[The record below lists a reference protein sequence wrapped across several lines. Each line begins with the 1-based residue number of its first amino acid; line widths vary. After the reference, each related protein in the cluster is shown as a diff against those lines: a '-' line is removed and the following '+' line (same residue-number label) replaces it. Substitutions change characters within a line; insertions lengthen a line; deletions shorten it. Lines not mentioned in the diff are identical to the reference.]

1 MKAPDSSIFRIL
13 LIGFLAGAAGTAS
26 AGEPAT
32 AQDPVPP
39 SKRAESHPPTPTP
52 SPSPTPPIPRRTE
65 NVVVQALR
73 ADDVAPVTKT
83 DLDRPSLAVRSWG
96 QEMPVLLSE
105 SPSVTAYSE
114 TGSGQGY
121 AYLSLR
127 GIHQTRVN
135 MTFDGVPL
143 NEPEDSAV
151 YTTDFANLAGNVG
164 SVQIQRG
171 VGTSTVGAAAFAGS
185 VNFEGLDPS
194 LSPALDLQLG
204 AGSFG
209 TARAS
214 ANWNSGTF
222 GGGWRLS
229 LRPTW
234 QTTDGFRESSGVKQ
248 DSVFFSAAREFA
260 TSTLRFSG
268 FAGEERIQQA
278 FLAVEKDVLEKDL
291 TFNPMQPEEKDHFYE
306 YLVTGQWTK
315 ALGAD
320 ASLSLQGYVVGAGGW
335 YRLFLDEA
343 NRTGLQEYGLSW
355 GFGGGL
361 ATYTRDFGTLHL
373 TAGAHAYGYRSTH
386 TQDEVDGPRNYLNHG
401 YKNEVSGFVK
411 LLGNLG
417 AWHPFLDAQVR
428 YARLSYA
435 GDVGEAG
442 RGWTFFNPKAG
453 LRVDLSGRSSAYASI
468 GRTEREPARSDIL
481 VGEDNAS
488 ALPDF
493 GGVRPESVWDVE
505 LGGEWRTKNLLLK
518 ANLYDMEFHDEI
530 ALTGELSPIGAPL
543 RRNVDRSFRRGL
555 ELDAA
560 WQALPA
566 LRLTAAMN
574 LNRSRISEWT
584 QFYDVFDADG
594 NVTGSTS
601 RTFHDVRPFGTAP
614 FVATAGFETT
624 ALGGVAA
631 GLTGRYVAA
640 SWLDNTDTEGLE
652 APRFFQLDASFRF
665 DLSRLV
671 AAGNPRLS
679 VRVNNLLDN
688 RRIFPSGYSFLFVT
702 RDAGRDTISGI
713 PYYYAAA
720 TRSVSVTLD
729 LGLW

>member
-1 MKAPDSSIFRIL
+1 MSSKIL
-13 LIGFLAGAAGTAS
+13 RALSFLVFVWAAAAARAQETAV
-26 AGEPAT
+26 T
-32 AQDPVPP
+32 
-39 SKRAESHPPTPTP
+39 PTPTP
-52 SPSPTPPIPRRTE
+52 TPASTPHVSE
-65 NVVVQALR
+65 NVVVKALR

-83 DLDRPSLAVRSWG
+83 DLDRPELTAKSWG
-96 QEMPVLLSE
+96 QEMPVLLQE

-127 GIHQTRVN
+127 GIGQTRVN

-151 YTTDFANLAGNVG
+151 YTADFANLTGNVA
-164 SVQIQRG
+164 SVQVQRG
-171 VGTSTVGAAAFAGS
+171 VGTSTVGAASFAGS
-185 VNFEGLDPS
+185 INFESLDPA
-194 LSPALDLQLG
+194 LSPSLDLQLG
-204 AGSFG
+204 GGSFG

-229 LRPTW
+229 LRPSW

-248 DSVFFSAAREFA
+248 DSVFFSAARDFE

-278 FLAVEKDVLEKDL
+278 FLAVEADVLEKDL
-291 TFNPMQPEEKDHFYE
+291 TFNPLAPEEKDHFYE

-315 ALGAD
+315 ALGAN

-335 YRLFLDEA
+335 YRLFADEE
-343 NRTGLQEYGLSW
+343 NRVDLQEYGLSW
-355 GFGGGL
+355 LFGGGL
-361 ATYTRDFGTLHL
+361 ATYTRDFGTFHL
-373 TAGAHAYGYRSTH
+373 TAGAHTYGYTSTH
-386 TQDEVDGPRNYLNHG
+386 TQDEMDGTRNYLNHG

-428 YARLSYA
+428 YARLTYS

-453 LRVDLSGRSSAYASI
+453 VRVDLDSRTSAYLSV
-468 GRTEREPARSDIL
+468 GRTAREPARSDIL
-481 VGEDNAS
+481 LGEDNAS
-488 ALPDF
+488 TLPNFDA
-493 GGVRPESVWDVE
+493 VKPESVWDVE
-505 LGGEWRTKNLLLK
+505 LGAEWRTKDLVLR

-530 ALTGELSPIGAPL
+530 ALTGELSPIGLPL
-543 RRNVDRSFRRGL
+543 RQNVEKSFRRGL
-555 ELDAA
+555 ELGAA

-566 LRLTAAMN
+566 LRVTAAVN

-584 QFYDVFDADG
+584 QFYDVYDAEG
-594 NVTGSTS
+594 NFTGSTP
-601 RTFHDVRPFGTAP
+601 RTFHDVTPVGTPP
-614 FVATAGFETT
+614 FVVTAGLETT
-624 ALGGVAA
+624 ALKDVTA

-640 SWLDNTDTEGLE
+640 SWLDNTNTEGLE
-652 APRFFQLDASFRF
+652 APRFFQLDASSRF

-671 AAGNPRLS
+671 SAGKPRLS

-688 RRIFPSGYSFLFVT
+688 RRIFPSGYSYLYVT
-702 RDAGRDTISGI
+702 RDAGQDTASGI

>member
-1 MKAPDSSIFRIL
+1 MSSRVLRSLSL
-13 LIGFLAGAAGTAS
+13 LVFAWAAA
-26 AGEPAT
+26 AAR
-32 AQDPVPP
+32 AQE
-39 SKRAESHPPTPTP
+39 AALTPTPTP
-52 SPSPTPPIPRRTE
+52 TPASTPHVSE
-65 NVVVQALR
+65 NVVVKALR

-83 DLDRPSLAVRSWG
+83 DLDRPSLAARSWG

-127 GIHQTRVN
+127 GIQQTRVN

-151 YTTDFANLAGNVG
+151 YTTDFANLTGNVG

-185 VNFEGLDPS
+185 VNFQSLEPS
-194 LSPALDLQLG
+194 LSSSLDLQLG

-234 QTTDGFRESSGVKQ
+234 QTTDGFRDSSGVKQ
-248 DSVFFSAAREFA
+248 DSVFFSAARDFE

-268 FAGEERIQQA
+268 FVGEERIQQA
-278 FLAVEKDVLEKDL
+278 FLAVEKDILEKDL
-291 TFNPMQPEEKDHFYE
+291 TFNPMQPEERDHFFE
-306 YLVTGQWTK
+306 ALVTGQWTK

-320 ASLSLQGYVVGAGGW
+320 ASFSLQGYVVGAGGW
-335 YRLFLDEA
+335 YRLFADEA

-361 ATYTRDFGTLHL
+361 ATYTRDFGTFHL

-386 TQDEVDGPRNYLNHG
+386 TQDETDGARNYMNHG

-428 YARLSYA
+428 YAHLSYA

-453 LRVDLSGRSSAYASI
+453 VRLELSGRSSAYVSV

-481 VGEDNAS
+481 LGEDNAS
-488 ALPDF
+488 VLPDF
-493 GGVRPESVWDVE
+493 GAVRPESVWDVE
-505 LGGEWRTKNLLLK
+505 LGAEWRTRNLVLK

-566 LRLTAAMN
+566 LRFTAAVN
-574 LNRSRISEWT
+574 LNRSRISAWT

-601 RTFHDVRPFGTAP
+601 RTFHDVRPVGTAP
-614 FVATAGFETT
+614 FVATAGLETT
-624 ALGGVAA
+624 ALKSVTA

-640 SWLDNTDTEGLE
+640 SWLDNTNTEGLE
-652 APRFFQLDASFRF
+652 APRFFQLDALFRF

-688 RRIFPSGYSFLFVT
+688 RRIFPAGYSFLFVT
-702 RDAGRDTISGI
+702 RDSGQDTVSGI

>member
-1 MKAPDSSIFRIL
+1 MSKIFRALSIL
-13 LIGFLAGAAGTAS
+13 AFVW
-26 AGEPAT
+26 AT
-32 AQDPVPP
+32 AAARAQEAAP
-39 SKRAESHPPTPTP
+39 SPTPTP
-52 SPSPTPPIPRRTE
+52 TPAVVPHVSE
-65 NVVVQALR
+65 NVVVKALR
-73 ADDVAPVTKT
+73 ADDVAPITKT
-83 DLDRPSLAVRSWG
+83 DLNRPELAAKSWG
-96 QEMPVLLSE
+96 QEMPMLLQE

-121 AYLSLR
+121 AYLQMR
-127 GIHQTRVN
+127 GIGQTRVN

-151 YTTDFANLAGNVG
+151 YTADFANLAGNVA

-171 VGTSTVGAAAFAGS
+171 VGTSTVGAASFAGS
-185 VNFEGLDPS
+185 VNFESLDPARSPS
-194 LSPALDLQLG
+194 LNLQLG

-209 TARAS
+209 TARAG

-229 LRPTW
+229 LRPSW
-234 QTTDGFRESSGVKQ
+234 QTTDGFRQSSGVKQ
-248 DSVFFSAAREFA
+248 DSVFFSAARDFE

-268 FAGEERIQQA
+268 FAGEERIQQS
-278 FLAVEKDVLEKDL
+278 FYAVEPDILEKDL
-291 TFNPMQPEEKDHFYE
+291 TFNPLAPEERDHFHE

-315 ALGAD
+315 ALGAE
-320 ASLSLQGYVVGAGGW
+320 ASFSLQGYVVGAGGW
-335 YRLFLDEA
+335 YRLFADGA
-343 NRTGLQEYGLSW
+343 NRADLKEYGLSW
-355 GFGGGL
+355 LFGGGL
-361 ATYTRDFGTLHL
+361 ATYTRDFGAFHL

-386 TQDEVDGPRNYLNHG
+386 TQDDVDGPRNYLNHG
-401 YKNEVSGFVK
+401 YKNEVSGFAK

-428 YARLSYA
+428 YAHLSYA
-435 GDVGEAG
+435 GDVGKAG

-453 LRVDLSGRSSAYASI
+453 VRVDVSGRSSVYVSI

-481 VGEDNAS
+481 LGEDNAS

-493 GGVRPESVWDVE
+493 DGVSPESVWDVE
-505 LGGEWRTKNLLLK
+505 LGAEWRTKDLVLR
-518 ANLYDMEFHDEI
+518 ANLYDMEFHNEI
-530 ALTGELSPIGAPL
+530 ALTGELSPIGLAL
-543 RRNVDRSFRRGL
+543 RRNVEKSFRRGL

-566 LRLTAAMN
+566 LRVTATVN

-584 QFYDVFDADG
+584 QFYDVYDADG
-594 NVTGSTS
+594 NFTGSLP
-601 RTFHDVRPFGTAP
+601 RTFHDVAPVGTPP
-614 FVATAGFETT
+614 FVATAGLETS
-624 ALGGVAA
+624 ALPDVTA

-640 SWLDNTDTEGLE
+640 SWLDNTNTEGLRT
-652 APRFFQLDASFRF
+652 PRFFQLDASFRF

-671 AAGNPRLS
+671 PAGKPRLS

-688 RRIFPSGYSFLFVT
+688 RRIFPSGYSYLYVT
-702 RDAGRDTISGI
+702 RDAGRDAVSGI

>member
-1 MKAPDSSIFRIL
+1 MHMSSKVFRVVSL
-13 LIGFLAGAAGTAS
+13 LVLAWAAGAASAQEAAPAS
-26 AGEPAT
+26 T
-32 AQDPVPP
+32 
-39 SKRAESHPPTPTP
+39 PTPTP
-52 SPSPTPPIPRRTE
+52 HVSE
-65 NVVVQALR
+65 NVVVKALR

-83 DLDRPSLAVRSWG
+83 DLERPELAAKSWG
-96 QEMPVLLSE
+96 QEIPVLLQE

-127 GIHQTRVN
+127 GIGQTRVN

-151 YTTDFANLAGNVG
+151 YTTDFGNLAGNVG
-164 SVQIQRG
+164 SVQVQRG
-171 VGTSTVGAAAFAGS
+171 VGTSTMGAAAFAGS
-185 VNFEGLDPS
+185 VSFESLDPS
-194 LSPALDLQLG
+194 KGPSLDLQLG

-209 TARAS
+209 TVRAS

-229 LRPTW
+229 LRPSW
-234 QTTDGFRESSGVKQ
+234 ETTDGFRESSGVKQ
-248 DSVFFSAAREFA
+248 DSVFFSAAHDFE

-268 FAGEERIQQA
+268 FVGEERIQQA
-278 FLAVEKDVLEKDL
+278 FLAVEADVLAKDL
-291 TFNPMQPEEKDHFYE
+291 TFNPLAPEEKDHFHE

-315 ALGAD
+315 ALGDD

-335 YRLFLDEA
+335 YRLFADAES
-343 NRTGLQEYGLSW
+343 RMGLQEYGLSW
-355 GFGGGL
+355 LFGGGL
-361 ATYTRDFGTLHL
+361 ATYTRDFGKLHFI
-373 TAGAHAYGYRSTH
+373 AGANAYGYRSTH

-428 YARLSYA
+428 YARLSYS
-435 GDVGEAG
+435 GNVGEAG

-453 LRVDLSGRSSAYASI
+453 VRVDLSGRSSAYVSV

-481 VGEDNAS
+481 LGEDNAS
-488 ALPDF
+488 VQPDF

-505 LGGEWRTKNLLLK
+505 LGAEWRTRDLALK

-530 ALTGELSPIGAPL
+530 ALTGELSPIGLPL

-560 WQALPA
+560 WQALSI
-566 LRLTAAMN
+566 LRVTAAMN

-584 QFYDVFDADG
+584 QFYDVYDADG
-594 NVTGSTS
+594 NFTGSTP
-601 RTFHDVRPFGTAP
+601 RTFHDVTPVGTPP
-614 FVATAGFETT
+614 FVGTLAAETT
-624 ALGGVAA
+624 AVTGMTA

-640 SWLDNTDTEGLE
+640 SWLDNTNTPGLE

-671 AAGNPRLS
+671 AAGKPRLS
-679 VRVNNLLDN
+679 VRLNNLLDN
-688 RRIFPSGYSFLFVT
+688 RRIFPSGYSYLYLT
-702 RDAGRDTISGI
+702 RDAGQDTASGI

-720 TRSVSVTLD
+720 TRSVYVTLD

>member
-1 MKAPDSSIFRIL
+1 MSPKIFRTLSL
-13 LIGFLAGAAGTAS
+13 LVFLWT
-26 AGEPAT
+26 AT
-32 AQDPVPP
+32 A
-39 SKRAESHPPTPTP
+39 RAQQASPAPTPTP
-52 SPSPTPPIPRRTE
+52 TPTQSLASTPHVSE
-65 NVVVQALR
+65 NVVVKALR

-83 DLDRPSLAVRSWG
+83 NLDQPELAAKSWG
-96 QEMPVLLSE
+96 QEMPMLLQE

-121 AYLSLR
+121 AYLQMR
-127 GIHQTRVN
+127 GIGQTRVN

-151 YTTDFANLAGNVG
+151 YTADFANLAGNVG
-164 SVQIQRG
+164 SVQVQRG
-171 VGTSTVGAAAFAGS
+171 VGTSTVGAASFAGS
-185 VNFEGLDPS
+185 VNFESLDPAR
-194 LSPALDLQLG
+194 SPSLDLQLG

-214 ANWNSGTF
+214 ANWNTGTL

-229 LRPTW
+229 LRPSW

-248 DSVFFSAAREFA
+248 DSVFFSAARDFES
-260 TSTLRFSG
+260 STLRFSG

-278 FLAVEKDVLEKDL
+278 FYAVEPDILEKDL
-291 TFNPMQPEEKDHFYE
+291 TFNPLAPEERDHFHE

-315 ALGAD
+315 ALGAK
-320 ASLSLQGYVVGAGGW
+320 ASFSLQGYVVGAGGW
-335 YRLFLDEA
+335 YRLFADEA
-343 NRTGLQEYGLSW
+343 NRADLQEYGLSW
-355 GFGGGL
+355 LFGGGL
-361 ATYTRDFGTLHL
+361 ATYTRDFGTFHL

-386 TQDEVDGPRNYLNHG
+386 TQDEVDGGQRNYLNHG

-411 LLGNLG
+411 LLGGLG

-428 YARLSYA
+428 YAHLSYA

-453 LRVDLSGRSSAYASI
+453 LRVDVSDRSSAYVSI

-481 VGEDNAS
+481 LGEDNAS
-488 ALPDF
+488 TLPDF
-493 GGVRPESVWDVE
+493 DAVKPESVWDVE
-505 LGGEWRTKNLLLK
+505 LGAEWRTKDLVLR

-530 ALTGELSPIGAPL
+530 ALTGELSPIGLAL
-543 RRNVDRSFRRGL
+543 RRNVARSFRRGL

-566 LRLTAAMN
+566 LRVTAAVN

-584 QFYDVFDADG
+584 QFYDVYDADG
-594 NVTGSTS
+594 NFTGSLP
-601 RTFHDVRPFGTAP
+601 RTFHDVAPVGTPP
-614 FVATAGFETT
+614 FVATAGLETT
-624 ALGGVAA
+624 ALKDVTV

-640 SWLDNTDTEGLE
+640 SWLDNTNTEGLE
-652 APRFFQLDASFRF
+652 APRFFQLDASFRL

-671 AAGNPRLS
+671 AAGKPRLS

-688 RRIFPSGYSFLFVT
+688 RRIFPSGYSYLYVT
-702 RDAGRDTISGI
+702 RDAGQDTVSGI

>member
-1 MKAPDSSIFRIL
+1 MSSKIL
-13 LIGFLAGAAGTAS
+13 RALSLLVFGWAAA
-26 AGEPAT
+26 AAR
-32 AQDPVPP
+32 AQEV
-39 SKRAESHPPTPTP
+39 APTPTP
-52 SPSPTPPIPRRTE
+52 TPTSTPHVSE
-65 NVVVQALR
+65 NVVVKALR
-73 ADDVAPVTKT
+73 ADDLAPVTKT
-83 DLDRPSLAVRSWG
+83 DLDRPELVAKSWG
-96 QEMPVLLSE
+96 QEMPVLLQD

-121 AYLSLR
+121 AYLFLR
-127 GIHQTRVN
+127 GIGQTRVN

-151 YTTDFANLAGNVG
+151 YTADFGNLAGNVG

-171 VGTSTVGAAAFAGS
+171 VGTSTFGAAAFAGS
-185 VNFEGLDPS
+185 VNFQSLDAS
-194 LSPALDLQLG
+194 ATSSLDLQLG
-204 AGSFG
+204 GGSFG

-229 LRPTW
+229 LRPSW

-248 DSVFFSAAREFA
+248 DSVFFSLSRDFEA
-260 TSTLRFSG
+260 STLRLSG

-278 FLAVEKDVLEKDL
+278 FLAVEKDVLERDL
-291 TFNPMQPEEKDHFYE
+291 TFNPLAPEEKDHFHE
-306 YLVTGQWTK
+306 YLVTAQWTK
-315 ALGAD
+315 ALGVD
-320 ASLSLQGYVVGAGGW
+320 GSLSLQGYVVGAGGW
-335 YRLFLDEA
+335 YRLFADAE

-355 GFGGGL
+355 LFGGGL
-361 ATYTRDFGTLHL
+361 ATYTRDFGTFHL
-373 TAGAHAYGYRSTH
+373 TAGAHAYGYGSTH

-428 YARLSYA
+428 YARLSYS

-453 LRVDLSGRSSAYASI
+453 VRLDLSGHASAYVSV
-468 GRTEREPARSDIL
+468 GRTAREPGRSDIL
-481 VGEDNAS
+481 LGEDNAS
-488 ALPDF
+488 VLPDF
-493 GGVRPESVWDVE
+493 GAVRPESVWDVE
-505 LGGEWRTKNLLLK
+505 LGGAWRTEKVSLK

-530 ALTGELSPIGAPL
+530 ALTGELSPIGLPL
-543 RRNVDRSFRRGL
+543 RRNVDRSYRRGL

-566 LRLTAAMN
+566 LRITAA
-574 LNRSRISEWT
+574 LDVNRSRIAEWT
-584 QFYDVFDADG
+584 QFYDVYDADG
-594 NVTGSTS
+594 NYTGATS
-601 RTFHDVRPFGTAP
+601 RTFQGVVPVGTAP
-614 FVATAGFETT
+614 FVATAGVETS
-624 ALGGVAA
+624 ALAGLTA

-640 SWLDNTDTEGLE
+640 SWLDNTNTEGLE

-671 AAGNPRLS
+671 AAGRPRLS

-688 RRIFPSGYSFLFVT
+688 RRIFPSGYSYAYVT
-702 RDAGRDTISGI
+702 RNAGRDDISGI

>member
-1 MKAPDSSIFRIL
+1 MSSKIL
-13 LIGFLAGAAGTAS
+13 RALPILAFVCAAA
-26 AGEPAT
+26 AARAQEPA
-32 AQDPVPP
+32 
-39 SKRAESHPPTPTP
+39 PTPTP
-52 SPSPTPPIPRRTE
+52 TPTPTPALVPHVSE
-65 NVVVQALR
+65 NVVVKALR
-73 ADDVAPVTKT
+73 ADDVTPVTKT
-83 DLDRPSLAVRSWG
+83 DLDRPELVARGWG
-96 QEMPVLLSE
+96 QEMPVLLQE
-105 SPSVTAYSE
+105 APSVTGYSE

-127 GIHQTRVN
+127 GIGETRVN

-151 YTTDFANLAGNVG
+151 YTADFANLTGNVA

-171 VGTSTVGAAAFAGS
+171 VGTSTVGAASFAGS
-185 VNFEGLDPS
+185 VNFESLDPS

-229 LRPTW
+229 LRPSW

-248 DSVFFSAAREFA
+248 DSVFFSAGRDFE

-278 FLAVEKDVLEKDL
+278 FLAVEKDILEKDL
-291 TFNPMQPEEKDHFYE
+291 TFNPLAPEEKDHFYE
-306 YLVTGQWTK
+306 FLVTGQWTK

-335 YRLFLDEA
+335 YRLFADEE
-343 NRTGLQEYGLSW
+343 NRTDLQEYGLSW

-361 ATYTRDFGTLHL
+361 ATYTRDFGTFHL
-373 TAGAHAYGYRSTH
+373 TAGVHAYGYRSTH
-386 TQDEVDGPRNYLNHG
+386 TQDEVEGPRNYLNHG

-411 LLGNLG
+411 LLGNLD

-428 YARLSYA
+428 YAHLSYA

-453 LRVDLSGRSSAYASI
+453 VRVDVSDRSSAYLSI

-481 VGEDNAS
+481 LGEDNAS
-488 ALPDF
+488 TLPDF
-493 GGVRPESVWDVE
+493 NAVKPESVWDVE
-505 LGGEWRTKNLLLK
+505 LGAEWRTKDLVLR
-518 ANLYDMEFHDEI
+518 ANVYDMEFHDEI
-530 ALTGELSPIGAPL
+530 ALTGELSAIGLPL
-543 RRNVDRSFRRGL
+543 RRNVERSTRRGL

-566 LRLTAAMN
+566 LRLTAAAN
-574 LNRSRISEWT
+574 LNRSRIGEWT
-584 QFYDVFDADG
+584 QFYDVYDADG
-594 NVTGSTS
+594 NFIGSTP
-601 RTFHDVRPFGTAP
+601 RTFHDVTPVGTPP
-614 FVATAGFETT
+614 FVATAGVETT
-624 ALGGVAA
+624 ALPDVTA

-640 SWLDNTDTEGLE
+640 SWLDNTNTEGLD

-671 AAGNPRLS
+671 SAGKPRLS

-688 RRIFPSGYSFLFVT
+688 RRVFPSGYSYLYVT
-702 RDAGRDTISGI
+702 RDAGQDTASGI

-720 TRSVSVTLD
+720 TRNVSVTLD

>member
-1 MKAPDSSIFRIL
+1 MSSKILRALSL
-13 LIGFLAGAAGTAS
+13 LIFVWAAA
-26 AGEPAT
+26 AAR
-32 AQDPVPP
+32 AQE
-39 SKRAESHPPTPTP
+39 AAPTPTP
-52 SPSPTPPIPRRTE
+52 TPTSTPHVSE
-65 NVVVQALR
+65 NVVVKALR

-83 DLDRPSLAVRSWG
+83 DLNRPELTAKSWG
-96 QEMPVLLSE
+96 QEMPMLLQE
-105 SPSVTAYSE
+105 APSVTAYSE

-127 GIHQTRVN
+127 GIGQTRVN

-151 YTTDFANLAGNVG
+151 YTADFANLTGNVA
-164 SVQIQRG
+164 SVQVQRG
-171 VGTSTVGAAAFAGS
+171 VGTSTVGAASFAGS
-185 VNFEGLDPS
+185 VNFQSLDPA
-194 LSPALDLQLG
+194 LSPSLDLQLG

-229 LRPTW
+229 LRPSW

-248 DSVFFSAAREFA
+248 DSVFFSAGRDFE
-260 TSTLRFSG
+260 TSTLRLSG

-278 FLAVEKDVLEKDL
+278 FYAVEPDILEKDL
-291 TFNPMQPEEKDHFYE
+291 TFNPLAPEERDHFYE

-315 ALGAD
+315 ALGAE
-320 ASLSLQGYVVGAGGW
+320 ASFSLQGYVVGAGGW
-335 YRLFLDEA
+335 YRLFADEA
-343 NRTGLQEYGLSW
+343 NRSDLQEYGLSW
-355 GFGGGL
+355 LFGGGL
-361 ATYTRDFGTLHL
+361 ATYTRDFGTFHL

-386 TQDEVDGPRNYLNHG
+386 TQDEVDGGQRNYLNHG
-401 YKNEVSGFVK
+401 YKNEVSGFLK

-417 AWHPFLDAQVR
+417 VWHPFLDAQVR
-428 YARLSYA
+428 YSHLSYA

-453 LRVDLSGRSSAYASI
+453 VRVDVSARSSAYVSI

-481 VGEDNAS
+481 LGEDNAS
-488 ALPDF
+488 VLPDF
-493 GGVRPESVWDVE
+493 DAVKPESVWDVE
-505 LGGEWRTKNLLLK
+505 LGAEWRTKDLVLR
-518 ANLYDMEFHDEI
+518 ANLYDMEFRNEI
-530 ALTGELSPIGAPL
+530 ALTGELSPIGLAL
-543 RRNVDRSFRRGL
+543 RRNVEKSFRRGL

-566 LRLTAAMN
+566 LRVTAAVN

-584 QFYDVFDADG
+584 QFYDVYDADG
-594 NVTGSTS
+594 NFTGSTP
-601 RTFHDVRPFGTAP
+601 RTFHDVTPVGTPPFI
-614 FVATAGFETT
+614 ATAGLETT
-624 ALGGVAA
+624 ALSDVTA
-631 GLTGRYVAA
+631 GLTGRFVAA
-640 SWLDNTDTEGLE
+640 SWLDNTNTEGLE

-671 AAGNPRLS
+671 SAGKPRLS

-688 RRIFPSGYSFLFVT
+688 RRIFPSGYSYLYVT
-702 RDAGRDTISGI
+702 RDAGQDTVSGI